1 MTTYSSKKCFTVLI
15 VVQQPAHISEFEWYP
30 WAWANPNRG
39 VASAHRQQAPGKRQD
54 TCCPPT
60 GQAPSNPF
68 GADPEAQALPL
79 ARDKGQACVK
89 GNKDISSKAQA
100 WQKGCKWG
108 VSDGGSSG

>member
-30 WAWANPNRG
+30 WAWANPKRG
-39 VASAHRQQAPGKRQD
+39 CGLCPQTAGTREGTWEG

-68 GADPEAQALPL
+68 GADPEAQALTL
-79 ARDKGQACVK
+79 ARDRGQA
-89 GNKDISSKAQA
+89 
-100 WQKGCKWG
+100 
-108 VSDGGSSG
+108 